1 MTPLTMR
8 QIIFAALIVSIFVL
22 SAGAFAQAKEEAV
35 SNAVNEPL
43 PFTLLI
49 VGTRH
54 YSDVDVI
61 KSNLQ
66 KMPSVRNF
74 TQKIA
79 SQNHMEFGGIY
90 SGDALTLIQDIEGL
104 AADRFEVKTK
114 NYKDR
119 GLVITLRKTQG
130 SS

>member
-1 MTPLTMR
+1 MR
-8 QIIFAALIVSIFVL
+8 NIIFASLVISIFAT
-22 SAGAFAQAKEEAV
+22 SAGAFAQAKGEAV
-35 SNAVNEPL
+35 SNEPL
-43 PFTLLI
+43 PFTILI

-61 KSNLQ
+61 KLNIQ

-79 SQNHMEFGGIY
+79 SQNHTEFGGIY
-90 SGDALTLIQDIEGL
+90 SGDVETLTQDIEGL

-119 GLVITLRKTQG
+119 GLVITLRKTPTIP
-130 SS
+130 